1 MITITEKDED
11 MLDFL
16 YFLGVDFVIQR
27 EEYDEYHVA
36 LS

>member
-16 YFLGVDFVIQR
+16 YFLGVDFVISKDG
-27 EEYDEYHVA
+27 YNEYHLA
-36 LS
+36 L

>member
-16 YFLGVDFVIQR
+16 YFLGVDFVISKDG
-27 EEYDEYHVA
+27 YDEYHLA
-36 LS
+36 L